1 MRQTRTIE
9 SFNRVIQYF
18 NNDDN
23 VADLERRRGG
33 FEHAAKYIDQA
44 TDYFLTQLNKN
55 AQILIFY
62 LTLTLSDETRVSQR
76 L

>member
-18 NNDDN
+18 NNDEN

-44 TDYFLTQLNKN
+44 TDYFLTQLNISAEGCAHN
-55 AQILIFY
+55 GARPNF
-62 LTLTLSDETRVSQR
+62 R
-76 L
+76 LFTNV

>member
-44 TDYFLTQLNKN
+44 TDYFLTQLNLRAEGC
-55 AQILIFY
+55 AQNGARPDFWLF
-62 LTLTLSDETRVSQR
+62 TNV
-76 L
+76 

>member
-1 MRQTRTIE
+1 MKQTRTIE

-18 NNDDN
+18 NNEDN

-44 TDYFLTQLNKN
+44 
-55 AQILIFY
+55 
-62 LTLTLSDETRVSQR
+62 
-76 L
+76 

>member
-44 TDYFLTQLNKN
+44 TDYFLTQLNLGAEGC
-55 AQILIFY
+55 AQDGARPDF
-62 LTLTLSDETRVSQR
+62 
-76 L
+76 

>member
-44 TDYFLTQLNKN
+44 TDYFLTQLNLGVEG
-55 AQILIFY
+55 AQNGAGPDFWLF
-62 LTLTLSDETRVSQR
+62 TNV
-76 L
+76 

>member
-44 TDYFLTQLNKN
+44 TDFFLTQLNRYK
-55 AQILIFY
+55 
-62 LTLTLSDETRVSQR
+62 RK
-76 L
+76 